1 MRNLALLAALAAIEV
16 ACNDGS
22 EEETRYN
29 MKLGF
34 IPGTKDDVATG
45 HMTLDEGRRRCT
57 AEPKCTAI
65 TYHGRPD
72 ASGQVF
78 VYLKADTSVAEADK
92 TWTSYIKV
100 CPHASTA
107 PEIIKRHTPLS
118 SHAHAHRRLVA
129 APVPP
134 KAAKRAALALTSSIP
149 HSCPSRCRRASWT
162 FPSPTRSSSRSSCAG
177 ST

>member
-1 MRNLALLAALAAIEV
+1 MLRRRLALLAALAAVEV

-29 MKLGF
+29 MKPGF

-45 HMTLDEGRRRCT
+45 HMTLAEGRRRCT

-65 TYHGRPD
+65 TYHGKPD

-100 CPHASTA
+100 CPPPPLRHS
-107 PEIIKRHTPLS
+107 RHTRLS
-118 SHAHAHRRLVA
+118 SATPTPA
-129 APVPP
+129 AACSSPS
-134 KAAKRAALALTSSIP
+134 AAGG
-149 HSCPSRCRRASWT
+149 C
-162 FPSPTRSSSRSSCAG
+162 
-177 ST
+177 

>member
-1 MRNLALLAALAAIEV
+1 MLAALAAVEV

-29 MKLGF
+29 MKPGF

-65 TYHGRPD
+65 TYHGKPD

-107 PEIIKRHTPLS
+107 PETFETYTPIEC
-118 SHAHAHRRLVA
+118 HAHAH
-129 APVPP
+129 
-134 KAAKRAALALTSSIP
+134 
-149 HSCPSRCRRASWT
+149 
-162 FPSPTRSSSRSSCAG
+162 G
-177 ST
+177 SL

>member
-1 MRNLALLAALAAIEV
+1 MRRRLLAALAALAAVDV

-22 EEETRYN
+22 AEETRYD
-29 MKLGF
+29 MKPGF

-45 HMTLDEGRRRCT
+45 HMTLDEGKRRCT

-65 TYHGRPD
+65 TYHGKPD

-100 CPHASTA
+100 PAGLMDISFSN
-107 PEIIKRHTPLS
+107 PFEFPLE
-118 SHAHAHRRLVA
+118 LCWVD
-129 APVPP
+129 
-134 KAAKRAALALTSSIP
+134 LTSRSAPICCAP
-149 HSCPSRCRRASWT
+149 HEPRCPD
-162 FPSPTRSSSRSSCAG
+162 
-177 ST
+177 

>member
-1 MRNLALLAALAAIEV
+1 
-16 ACNDGS
+16 
-22 EEETRYN
+22 
-29 MKLGF
+29 MKPGF

-45 HMTLDEGRRRCT
+45 HMTLAEGRRRCT

-65 TYHGRPD
+65 TYHGKPD

-107 PEIIKRHTPLS
+107 PETRDI
-118 SHAHAHRRLVA
+118 HAYRVPRPRPRQLVA

-134 KAAKRAALALTSSIP
+134 EAAERAALALTSTTP

-162 FPSPTRSSSRSSCAG
+162 FPFQTRSSSRSSCAG

>member
-1 MRNLALLAALAAIEV
+1 MQTAGEISGLEGAISLWRTERRCLTSAGPEARFARFRGDKRGHRKFASAMLRACLALLAALAAIEV

-118 SHAHAHRRLVA
+118 SHAHAHRGL
-129 APVPP
+129 
-134 KAAKRAALALTSSIP
+134 
-149 HSCPSRCRRASWT
+149 
-162 FPSPTRSSSRSSCAG
+162 
-177 ST
+177 

>member
-1 MRNLALLAALAAIEV
+1 MRSMSLLRRRLALLAALVAVEV
-16 ACNDGS
+16 ACNDGT

-29 MKLGF
+29 MKPGF

-65 TYHGRPD
+65 TYHGKPD

-100 CPHASTA
+100 CPHATA
-107 PEIIKRHTPLS
+107 AETRKRHAPIE
-118 SHAHAHRRLVA
+118 SHAHAHGGLQQ
-129 APVPP
+129 PQ
-134 KAAKRAALALTSSIP
+134 
-149 HSCPSRCRRASWT
+149 CR
-162 FPSPTRSSSRSSCAG
+162 
-177 ST
+177 

>member
-1 MRNLALLAALAAIEV
+1 MRRRLALLAALVAVEV
-16 ACNDGS
+16 ACNDGT

-29 MKLGF
+29 MKPGF

-65 TYHGRPD
+65 TYHGKPD

-107 PEIIKRHTPLS
+107 AQTRKRRACREPRPRP
-118 SHAHAHRRLVA
+118 RRLAA
-129 APVPP
+129 APVPLGGLP
-134 KAAKRAALALTSSIP
+134 SLSPPLAFTLAPQGAGGPHGHFLLQPVRIPARAMLG
-149 HSCPSRCRRASWT
+149 RRD
-162 FPSPTRSSSRSSCAG
+162 
-177 ST
+177 